1 MAPIDQVQLHF
12 NPQTLTVLNAVLGLV
27 MFGVALDLKVEDF
40 RSALKTP
47 KALAL
52 GLLGHHVLFP
62 AMTYVLVWIL
72 QPQPSIALGMI
83 LVSSCPAGHISNF
96 LVHFSRGNTALSV
109 SVSALSTL
117 AALVMTPLNFT
128 FWGNLSPV
136 TRGLMQQVA
145 MSPWEMLE
153 VVVLLLGVPL
163 VLGMGVAHRYP
174 GVAARI
180 RKPMKWLSLLVLV
193 GFIVGALAANFR
205 HFLAYIQFVLLVV
218 FIHNLLALAT
228 GYSLS
233 AALGLP
239 ERDRRAITFEMG
251 LRAAFPPAPELEP
264 LWQRASRR
272 GLLMG
277 RMAQQLGVDAWAA
290 HSAGLFEECGKAVLL
305 KHALDHYRSMLRAAA
320 TDLELVQLEHVGFGV
335 SHDAL
340 GAALCES
347 WGLGPA
353 AVASVRHHVYVQAGE
368 ALPMSLPRRGV
379 AALSAVAH
387 ALMGDAA
394 LLPAVLARV
403 APQVPLD
410 EALVLR
416 AAQKV
421 AEQLAAD

>member
-12 NPQTLTVLNAVLGLV
+12 NPQTLQFLNAVLGLV
-27 MFGVALDLKVEDF
+27 MFGVALDLKIEDF

-52 GLLGHHVLFP
+52 GLFGHHVLFP

-117 AALVMTPLNFT
+117 TALVMTPLNFA

-136 TRGLMQQVA
+136 TSGLMKQVA

-153 VVVLLLGVPL
+153 IVVLLLGVPL

-174 GVAARI
+174 GFAARI

-205 HFLAYIQFVLLVV
+205 HFLAYIHFVVLVV
-218 FIHNLLALAT
+218 FIHNLLALVT

-251 LRAAFPPAPELEP
+251 I
-264 LWQRASRR
+264 QNS
-272 GLLMG
+272 
-277 RMAQQLGVDAWAA
+277 
-290 HSAGLFEECGKAVLL
+290 
-305 KHALDHYRSMLRAAA
+305 
-320 TDLELVQLEHVGFGV
+320 
-335 SHDAL
+335 
-340 GAALCES
+340 
-347 WGLGPA
+347 GLGLILIFNFFN
-353 AVASVRHHVYVQAGE
+353 G
-368 ALPMSLPRRGV
+368 L
-379 AALSAVAH
+379 
-387 ALMGDAA
+387 
-394 LLPAVLARV
+394 
-403 APQVPLD
+403 
-410 EALVLR
+410 
-416 AAQKV
+416 
-421 AEQLAAD
+421 